1 MRPLTFINGV
11 IFGSAA
17 ALGAVLSLVIFF
29 RWAMTQDPSLDQT
42 VVSSDLPLD
51 QLLLYVGVFLGF
63 AALAGVSFWTGLK
76 RRPTRWFWQFLSAL
90 MLVAIVVFF
99 LADRENRARELVWV
113 ALFGLLAA
121 LLLLAA
127 GYTGLLRQ
135 IERWLET

>member
-17 ALGAVLSLVIFF
+17 ALGAVLTLVICF
-29 RWAMTQDPSLDQT
+29 RWAMTLDTSLDQT

-51 QLLLYVGVFLGF
+51 QLVLYVAVFLGF

-76 RRPTRWFWQFLSAL
+76 RRPTRWFWQYLSAL
-90 MLVAIVVFF
+90 TLVAVVVFF
-99 LADRENRARELVWV
+99 LADQENRARELVWV

-121 LLLLAA
+121 LVLLAA
-127 GYTGLLRQ
+127 AYSGLLRQ
-135 IERWLET
+135 IQRWLGT

>member
-29 RWAMTQDPSLDQT
+29 RWAMTLDHSLDQT

-51 QLLLYVGVFLGF
+51 QLLLYVAVFLGF
-63 AALAGVSFWTGLK
+63 AVLAGVSFWTGLR
-76 RRPTRWFWQFLSAL
+76 RRPTRWFWQYLSVL
-90 MLVAIVVFF
+90 TLVAIVVFF
-99 LADRENRARELVWV
+99 LASRENRAHELVWV
-113 ALFGLLAA
+113 ALSGLLGA

-127 GYTGLLRQ
+127 GYAGFLRQ
-135 IERWLET
+135 IQRWLGT